1 MELGHTA
8 STPHALHV
16 QALVSI
22 PSERKEG
29 EKEGEEEGGRRL
41 LKERERGREEGR
53 RETVLEYAGLTTS
66 NSLNGF

>member
-29 EKEGEEEGGRRL
+29 EKEGEEGGRRL
-41 LKERERGREEGR
+41 LKERERRREEGR